1 MAAISS
7 SVVVPR
13 AASAWLFRSLASV
26 LEGQA
31 LGLPRKYRLRKTCD
45 IQRVQRNGIRIR
57 LSHLMLLFMPGSAE
71 QVRIALTV
79 SRKVGNAV
87 VRNKVKRWLREAVR
101 EDLSAIPKGFDVV
114 VIAHPQAAEAGLSDL
129 GVQLEKG
136 WREMAKRV
144 A

>member
-1 MAAISS
+1 
-7 SVVVPR
+7 
-13 AASAWLFRSLASV
+13 
-26 LEGQA
+26 
-31 LGLPRKYRLRKTCD
+31 
-45 IQRVQRNGIRIR
+45 
-57 LSHLMLLFMPGSAE
+57 MLLFMPGSAE